1 MHHSYI
7 DHLAH
12 RPGILQS
19 MDPRGKIGAAVG
31 YVVAVSLTPTG
42 AVVRLGLLAAI
53 LMGVCITSSVPVGY
67 AAKRGLLVLP
77 FAGPVALAM
86 PLAQQAGPV
95 WTSIGPVALSRPGSI
110 LAATIIVKAFLA
122 ATALLVLAATT
133 RFSHLLGALRWY
145 RLPDLFV
152 SILSFLYRYLF
163 IIVDEGQRV
172 ARAGRTRSPGR
183 YQRPVATTAAMIVG
197 LVRRSF
203 DRAQRVYTA
212 MLARGYDGTAPTADR
227 HPGSRLDVVVSLT
240 FAAIAVSFAL
250 SPYPAFLGWAF

>member
-19 MDPRGKIGAAVG
+19 LDPRGKVAATIG
-31 YVVAVSLTPTG
+31 YVVAVSLTPNG
-42 AVVRLGLLAAI
+42 AVLRLGLL
-53 LMGVCITSSVPVGY
+53 LTLLLGVCIASSVPLAY

-86 PLAQQAGPV
+86 PLAQPGPI
-95 WTSIGPVALSRPGSI
+95 WTTIGPLELSRPGSI
-110 LAATIIVKAFLA
+110 LAATIITKAFLA

-133 RFSHLLGALRWY
+133 RFNHLLAALRWY
-145 RLPDLFV
+145 RLPDIFL
-152 SILSFLYRYLF
+152 SILAFLYRYLF
-163 IIVDEGQRV
+163 IVVDEGQRV

-183 YQRPVATTAAMIVG
+183 YRRPVTTAAAMIVG

-212 MLARGYDGTAPTADR
+212 MLARGYDGTTRSDHAQPRGA
-227 HPGSRLDVVVSLT
+227 HNLVVSLT
-240 FAAIAVSFAL
+240 FGVIALSFAL
-250 SPYPAFLGWAF
+250 SPYPVILRWTL